1 MDNNIQSTKDKIL
14 ETTIE
19 ILKKQKR
26 FKAVEISEKTHLDR
40 DLKITGLEVSEFARA
55 LEVSFGIQI
64 TSNTMVFLRDFESL
78 VFYIDSQ
85 IFKKISRE

>member
-1 MDNNIQSTKDKIL
+1 MDNTIQSTKDKIL
-14 ETTIE
+14 ETTIG

-26 FKAVEISEKTHLDR
+26 FKDVGISEKTHLDR
-40 DLKITGLEVSEFARA
+40 DLKITGVEVSEFARG
-55 LEVSFGIQI
+55 LEISFGIQI

-85 IFKKISRE
+85 IFKKISLQ